1 MQERSSAGRATALY
15 AASRRFESCRSYLPK
30 TYQNEGGDVS
40 ETQNYVLAEKDYMAG
55 MKYKEIAAKYG
66 VTLNTVKSWKV
77 RYGWDK
83 KGVHTKSKKVCT
95 QKKKPGAPKGNK
107 NAVGHGAPKGNQ
119 NAVKHGLFSRYLPED
134 TREIF
139 FSLDS
144 ADPLDLLWDQIK
156 LAYTAIIRA
165 QQIMHVRDRE
175 DKTSEKVGDSKGKI
189 VSEKWE
195 VQQAWDKQASFL
207 QAQAKAQKELTTM
220 IKQYEELLHKNWKLA
235 TKEQKARIA
244 QLRAQT
250 QKITGEGIE
259 VEDMSEIEA
268 EIYGETGQK
277 EENT

>member
-1 MQERSSAGRATALY
+1 M
-15 AASRRFESCRSYLPK
+15 
-30 TYQNEGGDVS
+30 S
-40 ETQNYVLAEKDYMAG
+40 ETQNYILAERDYMAG
-55 MKYKEIAAKYG
+55 MKYKDIAAKYG

-77 RYGWDK
+77 RYGWNK
-83 KGVHTKSKKVCT
+83 KGVHTKSEKVCT
-95 QKKKPGAPKGNK
+95 QKRKRGGQPGNK

-119 NAVKHGLFSRYLPED
+119 NATKHGLFSRYLPED
-134 TREIF
+134 TRELF

-156 LAYTAIIRA
+156 LAYTAIMRA
-165 QQIMHVRDRE
+165 QQIMHVRNHE
-175 DKTSEKVGDSKGKI
+175 DKTVEKVGDSKGKI
-189 VSEKWE
+189 ISEKWE

-207 QAQAKAQKELTTM
+207 QAQAKAQKELTGM

-250 QKITGEGIE
+250 QKITGEGME
-259 VEDMSEIEA
+259 VEDMSDIEA
-268 EIYGETGQK
+268 EIYEKADQK